1 MDLIYEKWFEVARK
15 KKTDVGGQKRHFK
28 KAHRAGGTEINLHL
42 NHTAS

>member
-1 MDLIYEKWFEVARK
+1 MKSGSKLLVK